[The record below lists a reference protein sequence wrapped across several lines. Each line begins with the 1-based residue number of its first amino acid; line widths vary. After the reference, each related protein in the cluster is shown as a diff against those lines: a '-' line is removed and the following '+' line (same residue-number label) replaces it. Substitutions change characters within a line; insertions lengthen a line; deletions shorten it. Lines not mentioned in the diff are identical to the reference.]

1 MVISDILSHLIELAA
16 NVTNAFTAVLFRI
29 DDDGLSLEAREHLS
43 LSKSFRTGARIRMGE
58 GPIGQ
63 VAATG
68 KPLVIDHFDPRSTPL
83 GIFDADEH
91 LKSVLVVPVEH
102 DRLEGVL
109 LVASKEAYSFSTK
122 LQKIVSSFADQIAW
136 HLKQEQGLPG
146 EKGGVWPSVH
156 KMNVFSRLIAEAAD
170 REAIAERLVQTP
182 PSVLRCDAI
191 AVIWFNE
198 KGEAGRV
205 QGQRGFVQELS
216 EMEVIPGKGL
226 AGSCAKKKS
235 SILTRLMGRREAVV
249 FSEKEKP
256 EAFQSLAAVPIMHG
270 DRVLGVLVCGSK
282 KPDGLSNPELEKL
295 SLLASTAG
303 ASLADK
309 ATAAKREE
317 MLDPVTGLPNRR
329 FLTEHE
335 KTLAA
340 KILTAHGPV
349 FFLSARVANLAKVR
363 MTFGGNT
370 AQTLLR
376 QMASGFSKVMPSPK
390 YLFQEGEDGFLII
403 LLNRERP
410 EVLALEGKLCNLF
423 ENKPI
428 FVHGN
433 AIRIKAEWGLAA
445 FGEDGVNLLEL
456 ADLACARQGEALLP
470 SV

>member
-1 MVISDILSHLIELAA
+1 MVISDILSHLIELTA
-16 NVTNAFTAVLFRI
+16 NVSNAFTAVLFRL
-29 DDDGLSLEAREHLS
+29 DGEGLTLVAREHLS
-43 LSKSFRTGARIRMGE
+43 LSKSFRAGVRVRVGD

-68 KPLVIDHFDPRSTPL
+68 KPMVIDHFNPRTTPL
-83 GIFDADEH
+83 EIYDTDEN
-91 LKSVLVVPVEH
+91 LKSLLVVPVEH

-122 LQKIVSSFADQIAW
+122 LQKIVSSFADQMAW

-170 REAIAERLVQTP
+170 REAIAERLVHTP

-191 AVIWFNE
+191 AVIWFDE
-198 KGEAGRV
+198 RGEVGRV

-216 EMEVIPGKGL
+216 GMEVIPGKGL

-235 SILTRLMGRREAVV
+235 SILTRLMGRQEAVV

-270 DRVLGVLVCGSK
+270 DKVLGVLVCGSK
-282 KPDGLSNPELEKL
+282 KPDGLSNPDLEKL
-295 SLLASTAG
+295 SLLASTAA

-309 ATAAKREE
+309 AAAEE
-317 MLDPVTGLPNRR
+317 RGEKLDPVTGLPNRR
-329 FLTEHE
+329 FLIEHE
-335 KTLAA
+335 KSIAEKIRAA
-340 KILTAHGPV
+340 RGPA
-349 FFLSARVANLAKVR
+349 FFLSVRVTNLKRVR
-363 MTFGGNT
+363 MTFGEDT
-370 AQTLLR
+370 TRALLR

-390 YLFQEGEDGFLII
+390 YLFQAGEDGFLII
-403 LLNRERP
+403 LLNRERA
-410 EVLALEGKLCNLF
+410 EVLALETKLSNLF
-423 ENKPI
+423 ETKPI

-433 AIRIKAEWGLAA
+433 AIRIKAEWGIAA
-445 FGEDGVNLLEL
+445 FGEDGQNLLEL
-456 ADLACARQGEALLP
+456 ANLALARQKEALLP
-470 SV
+470 SY